1 MANLLSRRENTELNE
16 KIEFITNRYGQYE
29 HVFLKDAGSGWVD
42 QIIETT
48 AYEKA
53 EKTSKFS
60 GLWARHGAH
69 EIIMR
74 ACDVIAALKE
84 IKTVYG
90 RSARKAARAAK

>member
-1 MANLLSRRENTELNE
+1 MTNLLSRKENTELNE

-29 HVFLKDAGSGWVD
+29 YVFLKDAGSGWVD
-42 QIIETT
+42 KITETT
-48 AYEKA
+48 TYKKA
-53 EKTSKFS
+53 EKTSQFT

-69 EIIMR
+69 EVIMR

-84 IKTVYG
+84 IKTTYG